1 MRFVRVEPA
10 ARVPDDGA
18 EGRRAHELATLHRVG
33 VAVARTLDERE
44 VLEQSVRALVEMG
57 WFVCG
62 EAFRL
67 VDDEPEAVAA
77 GACSAID
84 DPDACPLRARLWA
97 PLRKAVSEQRP
108 LREAGWWLLP
118 VERRALLALAV
129 REDDVDISEAFL
141 AATVDLVASALR
153 RAALHARLAEK
164 ERQRARLLGALM
176 HAQEEE
182 RTRISRDLHDQ
193 IGQSL
198 TGLLLGLDAA
208 IEAPDRD
215 ELRRLKALTSTTLAD
230 VRRIALDL
238 RPSVL
243 DELGVEAAVRRLA
256 RDLQE
261 RHGLDVQVTVRL
273 PRLAKQVETVLYRV
287 VQEALTNVVRHAGAH
302 SVSVVATATGPQLQ
316 VVVEDDGVGF
326 DAGSVPPA
334 EKIGL
339 MGMRERMEL
348 LGGSLRVES
357 VSGSGTTVYARLPR
371 R

>member
-1 MRFVRVEPA
+1 MRFVRVEPVA
-10 ARVPDDGA
+10 ATSRDG
-18 EGRRAHELATLHRVG
+18 EDRRTHELETLHRLG
-33 VAVARTLDERE
+33 HAIARTLDERE
-44 VLEQSVRALVEMG
+44 VLEQGLRTLVEMG
-57 WFVCG
+57 WFACG
-62 EAFRL
+62 EAFRV
-67 VDDEPEAVAA
+67 VDDQPEAVAA
-77 GACSAID
+77 GACSAVD
-84 DPDACPLRARLWA
+84 DPDACPLRAGLAGPSARA
-97 PLRKAVSEQRP
+97 IADGRP
-108 LREAGWWLLP
+108 RREAGWWLVP
-118 VERRALLALAV
+118 VERRALLALAA
-129 REDDVDISEAFL
+129 REGDDDVSGAFL
-141 AATVDLVASALR
+141 AAVADLVASALR
-153 RAALHARLAEK
+153 RAALHERLAEK

-182 RTRISRDLHDQ
+182 RGRISRDLHDQ
-193 IGQSL
+193 IGQAL

-208 IEAPDRD
+208 IEAPDED
-215 ELRRLKALTSTTLAD
+215 ELRRLKALTGTTLAD

-287 VQEALTNVVRHAGAH
+287 VQEALTNVVRHARAR
-302 SVSVVATATGPQLQ
+302 SVSVVATASEQQLQ
-316 VVVEDDGVGF
+316 VVVEDDGIGF
-326 DAGSVPPA
+326 DEARVPPA
-334 EKIGL
+334 DKLGL

-357 VSGSGTTVYARLPR
+357 APGRGTTVYARLPR